1 MQDNKPLELHP
12 AHLLREVATLKSVAR
27 LAARRQRTQTVM
39 ACGEPV
45 MALPGFGFGDTAM
58 LHMRHGLRRAG
69 FTDLKWGLG
78 LNSGNVP
85 LLLERLLNRLESAAA
100 RHNQP
105 LRLVGWSLGGYLAR
119 EAARERPDLV
129 HHVIT
134 LGSPIKGGP
143 KYTAMAAL
151 YRRWGWD
158 LDEIEAKVKERE
170 SVPLQTPVTCI
181 WSRQDGVVDWRA
193 TQDHEDPMTTHIEV
207 DCSHMA
213 MGFDPVVSHIVLTQL
228 RPSVTARV

>member
-1 MQDNKPLELHP
+1 MHENTPLELHP
-12 AHLLREVATLKSVAR
+12 IHLFREIATLKSVAR
-27 LAARRQRTQTVM
+27 FAARGNRKPALM
-39 ACGEPV
+39 ASGEPV

-58 LHMRHGLRRAG
+58 LNLRRELRKAG
-69 FTDLKWGLG
+69 FKDLKWGLG
-78 LNSGNVP
+78 LNTGDVP
-85 LLLERLLNRLESAAA
+85 QLLGRLIRRMERAAA
-100 RHNQP
+100 RHQQP

-129 HHVIT
+129 SQVIT

-143 KYTAMAAL
+143 KYTAAAAL

-158 LDEIEAKVKERE
+158 LDDIEAKVRERE
-170 SVPLQTPVTCI
+170 AIPLRTPVTSI

-193 TQDHEDPMTTHIEV
+193 TQDHDDPMTTHIEV

-213 MGFDPVVSHIVLTQL
+213 MAFDPMVSHIVLTQL
-228 RPSVTARV
+228 RPSVAA